1 MLSESIRKS
10 IDFLR
15 GPNPLDTGIREAL
28 LEVVEY
34 AESQY
39 PDYIYYIYRPCACY
53 HVEYGKPRC
62 WGTKEKEECSCGGNK
77 NRCNFYSL

>member
-15 GPNPLDTGIREAL
+15 GPNPLDAGIRKAL

-34 AESQY
+34 ATSQY
-39 PDYIYYIYRPCACY
+39 PDFIYLPCDWY
-53 HVEYGKPRC
+53 HVEYGKPHC
-62 WGTKEKEECSCGGNK
+62 WGTKEKEVCNCGGDKNK
-77 NRCNFYSL
+77 CNFYSL

>member
-1 MLSESIRKS
+1 MLGESIRKS

-15 GPNPLDTGIREAL
+15 GPNPLDAGIREAL

-39 PDYIYYIYRPCACY
+39 PDYICYIYRPCDYY